1 MICVELICESHDHIH
16 PPPHAHMQTCTLHCI
31 TLHSLHIASHHI
43 TSHYIT
49 SHHITSHYITLH
61 YITLHYITSHHITS
75 HHITSHHITL
85 HHITYITLHCSC
97 SDEQKQYLIG
107 INVLDDLLKILDN
120 FLHDSEVICEAFGII
135 ACLADMGEPL

>member
-1 MICVELICESHDHIH
+1 MSPMITYILL
-16 PPPHAHMQTCTLHCI
+16 HMHTCKHV
-31 TLHSLHIASHHI
+31 HYIA
-43 TSHYIT
+43 SHYIT
-49 SHHITSHYITLH
+49 LHPLHHITSHYITLH
-61 YITLHYITSHHITS
+61 YITLHHITLHHITLHHITSHYITLHHITS
-75 HHITSHHITL
+75 HHITSHHIA
-85 HHITYITLHCSC
+85 LHCSC

>member
-1 MICVELICESHDHIH
+1 MITYILLHVH
-16 PPPHAHMQTCTLHCI
+16 TC
-31 TLHSLHIASHHI
+31 SL
-43 TSHYIT
+43 
-49 SHHITSHYITLH
+49 HYITLH
-61 YITLHYITSHHITS
+61 YITLHYIT
-75 HHITSHHITL
+75 L
-85 HHITYITLHCSC
+85 HYRC